1 MLKGK
6 RGLGRMLFLV
16 AAMVAAAGRASAQ
29 TAPLPLYEIEALG
42 WAAYTPDYPG
52 AQQSHIHY
60 MALPW
65 LTYRGEILRTDEGG
79 HVAGRIVHSN
89 RFELD
94 ISAAGSFPAH
104 SSNDAARVGMPD
116 LDWMGEI
123 GPRAR
128 MNIYYWQ
135 NMATGSVSKVGVE
148 LPVRTVFS
156 TNLTSRLDYRGVTT
170 SPELF
175 YEAVGLFGSKARLKL
190 GAGPIFGTK
199 ELTGYFYQ
207 VDSKYAIAGR
217 PAYTALGGYVGSRA
231 ELGLTTPVLD
241 WVKAF
246 GKVSLDYYGGAANA
260 DSPLLAKK
268 SNASAMFGMSFSL
281 YRSQEL
287 AKR

>member
-1 MLKGK
+1 MLRGS
-6 RGLGRMLFLV
+6 RGLGRLVFLV
-16 AAMVAAAGRASAQ
+16 AVLVAAAGGASAQ

-52 AQQSHIHY
+52 AAQSHFHY

-65 LTYRGEILRTDEGG
+65 VTYRGDILRTDEGG
-79 HVAGRIVHSN
+79 HVAGRILHSD

-128 MNIYYWQ
+128 LNIYYWQ
-135 NMATGSVSKVGVE
+135 NMATGSVAKVGVE

-156 TNLTSRLDYRGVTT
+156 TNLTSRFDYRGETV

-175 YEAVGLFGSKARLKL
+175 FESNGMFGTKARVKL
-190 GAGPIFGTK
+190 GAGPVFGTK

-207 VDSKYAIAGR
+207 VDPKYAIAGR
-217 PAYTALGGYVGSRA
+217 PAYTAQAGYVSSRA
-231 ELGLTTPVLD
+231 ELGVSMPVLD
-241 WVKAF
+241 WVKVF
-246 GKVSLDYYGGAANA
+246 GKTSLDYYGGAANA
-260 DSPLLAKK
+260 DSPLLGKK

-281 YRSQEL
+281 YRSQEM

>member
-1 MLKGK
+1 MLKGS
-6 RGLGRMLFLV
+6 RGLGRLVFLV
-16 AAMVAAAGRASAQ
+16 AVLVAAAGAASAQ

-52 AQQSHIHY
+52 ATQSHIHY

-65 LTYRGEILRTDEGG
+65 VTYRGEVLRSDEGG
-79 HVAGRIVHSN
+79 HIAGRILHSD

-104 SSNDAARVGMPD
+104 SSNDSARAGMPD

-123 GPRAR
+123 VPRAR

-135 NMATGSVSKVGVE
+135 NMATGSVAKVGVE

-156 TNLTSRLDYRGVTT
+156 TNLTSRFDYRGETV

-175 YEAVGLFGSKARLKL
+175 FESSGMFGGKARVKL

-207 VDSKYAIAGR
+207 VDSKYVTAGR
-217 PAYTALGGYVGSRA
+217 PAYMAQAGYVGSRA
-231 ELGLTTPVLD
+231 ELGVSMPVLD

-246 GKVSLDYYGGAANA
+246 GKTSLDYYGGAANA
-260 DSPLLAKK
+260 DSPLLGKK
-268 SNASAMFGMSFSL
+268 SNASAMFGMSVSL
-281 YRSQEL
+281 YRSQET